1 MTAREYVEACN
12 TFVEFGKI
20 KDINFDNELFYEDI
34 DDRVKIIN
42 IYFEQVLAV
51 TLGKLVSFGCGDDC
65 CGSYYEHETY
75 NLDQLASKGYL
86 DKLIDMMENVLLI
99 KINQK

>member
-1 MTAREYVEACN
+1 MTAVEFGLAYID
-12 TFVEFGKI
+12 FEGFGKI

-34 DDRVKIIN
+34 DDRVKVIN
-42 IYFEQVLAV
+42 IYFENDTV
-51 TLGKLVSFGCGDDC
+51 TLGKLVPFGCGDDC

-86 DKLIDMMENVLLI
+86 GKLIDMMDDILTVKTGI
-99 KINQK
+99 

>member
-1 MTAREYVEACN
+1 MTAREYAEAYK

-20 KDINFDNELFYEDI
+20 KDIDFENELFYEDI
-34 DDRVKIIN
+34 DYRVKIMYID
-42 IYFEQVLAV
+42 FENDTVK
-51 TLGKLVSFGCGDDC
+51 LGEKVDAICGYEC
-65 CGSYYEHETY
+65 CGSYYENEIY

-99 KINQK
+99 KLN